1 MKKIIA
7 IFMMFLISSYSY
19 YGYTDEKGEKVTI
32 TENLKQEEN
41 IVQDEKA
48 LEEIAEEI
56 PTQEENQ
63 EKQEIEKQ
71 QEEKQKITQEIQKEQ
86 EIEKDNNQMQETKV
100 SETAKSNSD
109 SNSGKSNMIPK
120 TETAK
125 TTTEKTNTTIV
136 NSKSETKAKNET
148 ITTTTQTKVKET
160 KYLRNDKMIQRIKQV
175 IQNNETE
182 DMKRYGYNI
191 VVDSSIKS
199 QTNQFTFT
207 ENRVK
212 TNIRYSFGTIRIYA
226 EDYYSD
232 GQLIMTQC
240 YIL

>member
-19 YGYTDEKGEKVTI
+19 YGYTDEKGGKVTI

-41 IVQDEKA
+41 KEIV
-48 LEEIAEEI
+48 EEI

-71 QEEKQKITQEIQKEQ
+71 QEENQKITQEIQKEQ
-86 EIEKDNNQMQETKV
+86 EVEKNNNQMQETKV
-100 SETAKSNSD
+100 SETAKSNSN
-109 SNSGKSNMIPK
+109 SNSGKSSMISK
-120 TETAK
+120 IETAK
-125 TTTEKTNTTIV
+125 TTAGKTDTTIV

-148 ITTTTQTKVKET
+148 TTATTQTKVKET
-160 KYLRNDKMIQRIKQV
+160 KYLRNDKMIQRIRQV

-182 DMKRYGYNI
+182 DMKTYGYNI
-191 VVDSSIKS
+191 VVDSSIKN

-212 TNIRYSFGTIRIYA
+212 SNIRYSLGTIRIYA
-226 EDYYSD
+226 EDYYY
-232 GQLIMTQC
+232 GEQLIMTQC